1 MTTLTPILYADGA
14 LRLTDHGPRGGG
26 LVLVLEEGPS
36 TRQLDLPYNTPG
48 AGAVVAGFI
57 GREVEAMERCNYE
70 PEVIFEQIAKAYS
83 VPSRGG
89 AFTPRY
95 PGFHP
100 FYHG

>member
-26 LVLVLEEGPS
+26 LVLVLEEGSS

-48 AGAVVAGFI
+48 AGATVAGFI

-70 PEVIFEQIAKAYS
+70 PETMFYELSKTYHS
-83 VPSRGG
+83 
-89 AFTPRY
+89 PRRF
-95 PGFHP
+95 PGW
-100 FYHG
+100 YHG

>member
-26 LVLVLEEGPS
+26 LVLVLEEGSS
-36 TRQLDLPYNTPG
+36 TRQLDLPYNAPQ
-48 AGAVVAGFI
+48 AGAQVASMI
-57 GREVEAMERCNYE
+57 GREIEAMERCNYE
-70 PEVIFEQIAKAYS
+70 PEVIFEQMSKTYHS
-83 VPSRGG
+83 PR
-89 AFTPRY
+89 RY